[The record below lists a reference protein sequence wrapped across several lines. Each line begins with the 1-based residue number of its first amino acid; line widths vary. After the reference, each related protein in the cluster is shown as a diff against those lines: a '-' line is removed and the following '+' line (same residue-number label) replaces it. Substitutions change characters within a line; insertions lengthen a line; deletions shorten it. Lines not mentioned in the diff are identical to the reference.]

1 MSNHSCKQIDQ
12 REYQIGE
19 LRNGRHFRIVDPD
32 GHELRFARLLTAQE
46 R

>member
-1 MSNHSCKQIDQ
+1 MSNNFCKQIDQ

-19 LRNGRHFRIVDPD
+19 LHSERHFRLVDPD
-32 GHELRFARLLTAQE
+32 GQELRFARLLTAQE